1 MNPRLKCILTL
12 GLAIFF
18 AVNLYMAADYYNRFK
33 TKVTSLQEIDNNIDD
48 LGHKLKMARKILI
61 QAGHVRTKLDTIDKR
76 AFTPSKWMTFP
87 LVIQKKMPMSEI
99 PTVTD
104 TMSQGRPQ
112 PSNYWFKPESF
123 MISVA
128 GTSEKNP
135 EKNSERLFSI
145 NAQGNFLIPPEKQ

>member
-18 AVNLYMAADYYNRFK
+18 AVNLYMSADYYNRFK
-33 TKVTSLQEIDNNIDD
+33 TKVTSLQKIANNIEN
-48 LGHKLKMARKILI
+48 LEHKLRMTRQILI
-61 QAGHVRTKLDTIDKR
+61 QVGQVRTKLDTIDKR

-87 LVIQKKMPMSEI
+87 LAIQKKMPMSEI
-99 PTVTD
+99 PTVSD

-112 PSNYWFKPESF
+112 PSNYWFKPELF

-128 GTSEKNP
+128 GTNEKNP
-135 EKNSERLFSI
+135 ENKSERLFSI
-145 NAQGNFLIPPEKQ
+145 NAQGSFLIPPEKQ